1 MKRIILIFICL
12 ASLATAR
19 AQMLGIKTNV
29 LKDVAMT
36 PNISLEVA
44 TGSKTSLSAELFGST
59 KSWGH
64 RFRTIG
70 AAPEWRWW
78 FGGRT
83 FDRFYLGA
91 GVQAV
96 HYDFEWKDELRK
108 GDAGGLG
115 VTFGYDFYLG
125 RHFAI
130 ELGAGLGAMAY
141 WQDHEYRSTPT
152 ATPCTNREHGVSIV
166 PFQASVSLVYIIK

>member
-1 MKRIILIFICL
+1 MKRILLIILCL

-19 AQMLGIKTNV
+19 AQMLGVKTNV
-29 LKDVAMT
+29 LKNAAMM

-83 FDRFYLGA
+83 FDRFFLGVGA
-91 GVQAV
+91 KVI
-96 HYDFEWKDELRK
+96 HYDFEWQDEMRR
-108 GDAGGLG
+108 GDAVGAGL
-115 VTFGYDFYLG
+115 TFGYDFYIG
-125 RHFAI
+125 RHFA
-130 ELGAGLGAMAY
+130 LDLSAGLGGMAFWQHRTVPGEAMTSI
-141 WQDHEYRSTPT
+141 EYKENGVRLIPYQL
-152 ATPCTNREHGVSIV
+152 GVSFI
-166 PFQASVSLVYIIK
+166 YIIK

>member
-1 MKRIILIFICL
+1 MKRLLIVICCFL
-12 ASLATAR
+12 CLSAAQ
-19 AQMLGIKTNV
+19 AQMVAVKTNL
-29 LKDVAMT
+29 LKYVGRV
-36 PNISLEVA
+36 PSVGLEMAVGNR
-44 TGSKTSLSAELFGST
+44 TTLGAEAFGS
-59 KSWGH
+59 WNLFGH
-64 RFRTIG
+64 RFRSAGI
-70 AAPEWRWW
+70 APELRWW

-96 HYDFEWKDELRK
+96 HYDFEWNDELRK

-115 VTFGYDFYLG
+115 VTFGYNFYLG

-152 ATPCTNREHGVSIV
+152 ASTYTNREHGVSIV